1 MKDTLTTLSD
11 YICNVL
17 IKQPG
22 RSLSAADVLLTSGLI
37 DSFHLV
43 DLATF
48 VEDTFGVLIADYE
61 LTPATFDTLG
71 QLVELIETRQAQ

>member
-1 MKDTLTTLSD
+1 MSDTLTTLSD
-11 YICNVL
+11 YICKDL
-17 IKQPG
+17 LKQPN
-22 RSLSAADVLLTSGLI
+22 RNLTAADVLLSSGLI

-61 LTPATFDTLG
+61 LTPDTFDTLG
-71 QLVELIETRQAQ
+71 QLAELIAARQAK